1 MTVAATLAKIEAI
14 GVYRD
19 ELNSKNCTS
28 PFAPICIGEMS
39 NRQA

>member
-1 MTVAATLAKIEAI
+1 MNVAATLARIEAI

-19 ELNSKNCTS
+19 DPTSKDCTS